1 MADEHTGTKPVEQE
15 PAGHIGEEMDIEFW
29 TLLEESRILQA
40 G

>member
-1 MADEHTGTKPVEQE
+1 MGDEHANTKPVEQG
-15 PAGHIGEEMDIEFW
+15 PAGRIGEELDIEFW

>member
-1 MADEHTGTKPVEQE
+1 MGDEHANTNPVEQE
-15 PAGHIGEEMDIEFW
+15 PAGRIGEELDIVFW

>member
-1 MADEHTGTKPVEQE
+1 MADEQKNTEAAKLEPPVR
-15 PAGHIGEEMDIEFW
+15 IGEELDIEFW

>member
-1 MADEHTGTKPVEQE
+1 MSDEQQTAKPVAQS
-15 PAGHIGEEMDIEFW
+15 GHIGEEWDIEFW

>member
-1 MADEHTGTKPVEQE
+1 MADEHTGTMPVEQE
-15 PAGHIGEEMDIEFW
+15 PSGRIGEELDIEFW